1 MTPAHFVKNC
11 LVLELQ
17 RATPRHIEDQ
27 HAPAPGLGMPKAT
40 EQRQTQKGHSSQG
53 QDGTFAELLGNHTSA
68 SRYPWQILTVMAT
81 TYAEIA
87 WTWGYSWLVIQETL
101 ETLRIWRRRGFSY
114 QVTNGVM
121 HQHWPCSPH
130 IMFECHMEGNHR
142 KTSLPRIDRSCGSAG
157 DKKIGS
163 WSPNCKSGYH
173 LPIKPGNGK
182 LVNYPCTSDLTIWK
196 FRHIKDWDVPLGEQR
211 NFQQPSCATQ
221 APNPKDNTL
230 ANADGIAPGTT
241 WPKKRHQHPENNL
254 GF

>member
-27 HAPAPGLGMPKAT
+27 HAPAPGLGMHKAT

-87 WTWGYSWLVIQETL
+87 WTWGYSWLVIKKHWKPCGYGGEGGSPTRWQMGSCTSIGPALLILCSNVRWKEPSKDQSAQNRPQ
-101 ETLRIWRRRGFSY
+101 LRKRRW
-114 QVTNGVM
+114 Q
-121 HQHWPCSPH
+121 
-130 IMFECHMEGNHR
+130 
-142 KTSLPRIDRSCGSAG
+142 
-157 DKKIGS
+157 KIGS

-230 ANADGIAPGTT
+230 ANADDIAPGTT